1 MKSDNLELD
10 AIRDQQTACDS
21 IGRAFIL
28 SSVLASIATF
38 SLGLDSLS
46 SILLADPPSGQ
57 QSPSPNRGEDL
68 SLQLLPKRV
77 GNMIRTDQTLLRLG
91 TRASHTMRSHRQGT
105 LQRSACE
112 PVCISYTSL
121 IRRLTNSG
129 PAIGIQGS
137 NTHARIKRSC
147 TPLTTSDTS

>member
-1 MKSDNLELD
+1 EKPDVVKSDNLELD

-21 IGRAFIL
+21 IGRAIIL

-68 SLQLLPKRV
+68 SLQLLPTRV
-77 GNMIRTDQTLLRLG
+77 GNMIRADHLSSVLVRVLLTQADSTKIG
-91 TRASHTMRSHRQGT
+91 RASCRER
-105 LQRSACE
+105 
-112 PVCISYTSL
+112 V
-121 IRRLTNSG
+121 
-129 PAIGIQGS
+129 
-137 NTHARIKRSC
+137 
-147 TPLTTSDTS
+147 

>member
-1 MKSDNLELD
+1 VKSDNLELD

-77 GNMIRTDQTLLRLG
+77 GNMIRTDHLSSVLVRVLLTQADSTNKAHRNARPVKQCAPHTL
-91 TRASHTMRSHRQGT
+91 
-105 LQRSACE
+105 
-112 PVCISYTSL
+112 P
-121 IRRLTNSG
+121 
-129 PAIGIQGS
+129 
-137 NTHARIKRSC
+137 
-147 TPLTTSDTS
+147 